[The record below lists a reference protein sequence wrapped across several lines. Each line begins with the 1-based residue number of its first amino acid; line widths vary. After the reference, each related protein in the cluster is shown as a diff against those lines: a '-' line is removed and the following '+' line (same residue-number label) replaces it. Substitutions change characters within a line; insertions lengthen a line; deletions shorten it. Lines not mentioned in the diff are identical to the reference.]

1 MKSGRQILWVLY
13 NWGRLTTFKLCNRR
27 KLLKVLL
34 KINNNIKHF
43 PSSPY
48 QKHTNNAFLQFYGK
62 VTGATRGI
70 FSVVRTIKL
79 FFDEKILSS
88 KSDIG
93 FLVIS
98 MHLVMI
104 FIFVHKFLYTFP
116 IKNLFCALGWQNWS
130 PNLKCKKERCCSSA
144 FVH

>member
-13 NWGRLTTFKLCNRR
+13 NWGRLTTFKFCNRR

-48 QKHTNNAFLQFYGK
+48 KNTNNAFLQFYGK

-79 FFDEKILSS
+79 FFDEKKTIIEIRSWVPCYS
-88 KSDIG
+88 HAHGHDFYICAQ
-93 FLVIS
+93 
-98 MHLVMI
+98 I
-104 FIFVHKFLYTFP
+104 FINLPLQKPFLCTWMQKLESKFEM
-116 IKNLFCALGWQNWS
+116 Q
-130 PNLKCKKERCCSSA
+130 ERT
-144 FVH
+144 VL